1 MPDKKA
7 DLEFFNGFGGFA
19 REGREYEIILEG
31 DRRTPAPWINVIANP
46 DFGFTVSETGAGHTW
61 AFNSRE
67 NKITPWSND
76 PVSDPAAEVIYIRDN
91 MTGRVMS
98 TASLGRADGVYRVRH
113 GFGYSVFSHE
123 EGGLAQN
130 LKVFVPVDDPVK
142 VWELELENNAGR
154 ELSLTLTY
162 YVEWVLGVDR
172 YHTNPYIVTSFN
184 NAREFLSAENVYN
197 EQYRGYRA
205 FIFSSGQVV
214 GYTGDRQEVFGR
226 GGSIQQPLRVEGSLS
241 NTTGVGLDSCGVIQV
256 SMNLAMGE
264 RRKLVFGLGYGK
276 DDDIPAL
283 CGKYRNLQEIERA
296 FDAVGAYWERQLGT
310 VQVASSDRAADIL
323 LNGWLLYQ
331 TIACRMFART
341 AFYQNGGAFG
351 YRDQLQDAMA
361 LVHTR
366 PDMLREQLLIAS
378 SRQFPEGD
386 VQHWWHPPTG
396 VGVRTRITDDLLWLP
411 YVTAEYVEATADT
424 GVLSEVTPYIAGP
437 LLAEGQRDMM
447 FTPEVPEET
456 DTLYEHCKR
465 SIARIRLGEHGLP
478 LIGGGDWNDGMD
490 RVGIEGR
497 GESVW
502 LAWFFYAVLDRFM
515 PLAHYMG
522 DSAYAETLVI
532 MKAAL
537 KESIDQ
543 NAWDGEWYLRAFYDD
558 GSKMGSHENEEC
570 RIDSISQSWS
580 ILSGA
585 GDTARA
591 RQAFDSAW
599 EHLVLQEERV
609 SLLLTPPFDKT
620 EKNPGYIKEYYPGVR
635 ENGGQYTHAA
645 IWLAAA
651 AALMGESE
659 RSYRLFSMLNPIN
672 HTLTRED
679 ALVYENE
686 PYVMSADISYR
697 APWTGRGGWSWYTGS
712 SGWMYQGLLKY
723 FLGLRKE
730 GDSLVLSP
738 CVPAEFGNFTIRYRY
753 GTAVYIIDVKFLA
766 DRSADREDVRV
777 KLKDD
782 GQEHHITIE
791 TVCSSGKGCP
801 KVSRSLFPSPCIP

>member
-1 MPDKKA
+1 MPDAKA

-19 REGREYEIILEG
+19 RNGSEYEIILEG
-31 DRRTPAPWINVIANP
+31 NNRPPAPWINVIANRN
-46 DFGFTVSETGAGHTW
+46 FGFTVSETGAGHTW

-98 TASLGRADGVYRVRH
+98 TASLGRSDGVYRVRH
-113 GFGYSVFSHE
+113 GFGYSVFSRE
-123 EGGLAQN
+123 EGGLAQK
-130 LKVFVPVDDPVK
+130 LCVFVPVDNPVK

-162 YVEWVLGVDR
+162 YVEWVLGVNR
-172 YHTNPYIVTSFN
+172 HSTNPYIVTSFN
-184 NAREFLSAENVYN
+184 NAREYLAAENVYN

-205 FIFSSGQVV
+205 FIYSSERVV
-214 GYTGDRQEVFGR
+214 GYTGDRQEIFGR
-226 GGSIQQPLRVEGSLS
+226 GGSIQQPLKAERSLS
-241 NTTGVGLDSCGVIQV
+241 NATGAGLDSCGVIQISV
-256 SMNLAMGE
+256 RLAMGE
-264 RRKLVFGLGYGK
+264 RRKLLFGLGYGK
-276 DDDIPAL
+276 DDAIPAL
-283 CGKYRNLQEIERA
+283 CDKYRNPQEVEQEFCGVR
-296 FDAVGAYWERQLGT
+296 AYWERQLGK
-310 VQVASSDRAADIL
+310 VQVSSSDRAADIL

-366 PDMLREQLLIAS
+366 PDILREQLLIAS

-396 VGVRTRITDDLLWLP
+396 LGVRTRITDDLLWLP
-411 YVTAEYVEATADT
+411 YVAAEYIEATGDL
-424 GVLSEVTPYIAGP
+424 GILSEVTPFIQGP
-437 LLAEGQRDMM
+437 VLADGQHDMM
-447 FTPEVPEET
+447 FTPEVSPET
-456 DTLYEHCKR
+456 GTLYEHCKR
-465 SIARIRLGEHGLP
+465 AIRRTNLGEHGLP

-490 RVGIEGR
+490 RVGIEGK

-502 LAWFFYAVLDRFM
+502 LAWFYYAVLQRFI
-515 PLAHYMG
+515 PLARRMG
-522 DSAYAETLVI
+522 DGAYADSLLI
-532 MKAAL
+532 MKATL

-570 RIDSISQSWS
+570 MIDAISQSWS
-580 ILSGA
+580 VLSGA
-585 GDTARA
+585 GDMDKSK
-591 RQAFDSAW
+591 QALDSAW
-599 EHLVLQEERV
+599 NHLVLQKEGV
-609 SLLLTPPFDKT
+609 SLLLTPPFNKT

-651 AALMGESE
+651 AAQMGDSE

-672 HTLTRED
+672 HALNRED
-679 ALVYENE
+679 ALVYKNE
-686 PYVMSADISYR
+686 PYVMSADISYQ
-697 APWTGRGGWSWYTGS
+697 APITGRGGWSWYTGS
-712 SGWMYQGLLKY
+712 SGWMYQGFLKD

-730 GDSLVLSP
+730 GDSLILSP
-738 CVPAEFGNFTIRYRY
+738 CVPARFGDFTIRYCY
-753 GTAVYIIDVKFLA
+753 GSAVYIIDVKFLA
-766 DRSADREDVRV
+766 DRSAKREDVRV

-782 GQEHHITIE
+782 GQEHHITVE
-791 TVCSSGKGCP
+791 TACVP
-801 KVSRSLFPSPCIP
+801 RVET